1 MTLLRRKYQQQV
13 MDTHTR
19 KITRLLYRETDV
31 DEHILNISSYELS
44 FFQKLIL
51 CRGLKFSIPQRIS
64 PIEVK
69 ASFEKAYWNL
79 EPHLQNDDR
88 KELAAATLRSVA
100 LEYINRRGPKPPKAL
115 LEAIEQLKRRD
126 DIVITKPDK
135 GSGVVVMDRSEYL
148 RLLSEASVNDTSK
161 FRLVEGPK
169 QGEDHL
175 TTTTPFYKGRR
186 KLTVS

>member
-1 MTLLRRKYQQQV
+1 LRLCQNFDLTPTFARVDKNRRSQWKKSSTAFTKNVIDEELISKTKESAALRHEINTIYDEIRQNCSFFRYTYILRTMTLLRRKYQQQV

-69 ASFEKAYWNL
+69 ASFEKAYGNL
-79 EPHLQNDDR
+79 EPHLRNDDV

-100 LEYINRRGPKPPKAL
+100 LEYIN
-115 LEAIEQLKRRD
+115 
-126 DIVITKPDK
+126 
-135 GSGVVVMDRSEYL
+135 
-148 RLLSEASVNDTSK
+148 
-161 FRLVEGPK
+161 
-169 QGEDHL
+169 
-175 TTTTPFYKGRR
+175 
-186 KLTVS
+186 